1 MSKTTIRDT
10 VKGTL
15 FSFISFFLFL
25 TEFLIAQS
33 QNLEVIYLFFIIVS
47 GTVLPLVYFRLKK
60 GAKHSIVFTVSSAIV
75 YVAVFVCAF
84 RLLNSLFTRRY
95 DDHLF
100 LNITY
105 CMNFLIFLGILAV
118 DIVGLICSA
127 IKKIFSKLRIKIF
140 TANCTLHRI
149 TAILATVI
157 CVLCIYLLTGIFN
170 DGVEEMLAASFIPSF
185 FSSVYYLSKAN
196 SSNPK
201 LYFYSLLISQA
212 VIGTLILAYL
222 LRNHTYSEIS
232 IAVYFSVVFIIIADA
247 VQTFVLNKKNT
258 TNCSTEDFVR

>member
-1 MSKTTIRDT
+1 
-10 VKGTL
+10 
-15 FSFISFFLFL
+15 
-25 TEFLIAQS
+25 
-33 QNLEVIYLFFIIVS
+33 
-47 GTVLPLVYFRLKK
+47 
-60 GAKHSIVFTVSSAIV
+60 
-75 YVAVFVCAF
+75 
-84 RLLNSLFTRRY
+84 
-95 DDHLF
+95 
-100 LNITY
+100 
-105 CMNFLIFLGILAV
+105 MNFLIFLGILAV

-127 IKKIFSKLRIKIF
+127 IKKVFSKLHIKIF

-170 DGVEEMLAASFIPSF
+170 SGVEKMLAASFILSF

-212 VIGTLILAYL
+212 VIGTPILAYL

-247 VQTFVLNKKNT
+247 VQTFILDKKVT
-258 TNCSTEDFVR
+258 TNGSTEDPVR